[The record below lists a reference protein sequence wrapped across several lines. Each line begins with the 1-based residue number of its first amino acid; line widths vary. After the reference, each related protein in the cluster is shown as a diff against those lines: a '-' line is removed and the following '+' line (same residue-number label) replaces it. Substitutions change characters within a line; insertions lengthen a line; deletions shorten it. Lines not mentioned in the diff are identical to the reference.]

1 MLFINGKFY
10 TDKGFEEAV
19 LVEDGII
26 KAIGASKALL
36 KMYPDHEVIDLKKG
50 LVLPGFNDS
59 HLHLLSFARF
69 LDAVNLEAA
78 KSIDDFIHLGK
89 KALASKKLLIM
100 YGYDDNFFPA
110 PLSRSDLD
118 KITPKIPLIAYRSC
132 GHIATVNSAVLE
144 KIDSQLFPDLIDRKT
159 GIFKENAIA
168 VLENLRPK
176 EDVAMLKES
185 IKKAVNYFHR
195 FGITSIGSNDIKDD
209 VDFGKKII
217 TAYQELERENKL
229 NLRVS
234 LQIAFTE
241 KEKINELLKYRS
253 ESPYLRFGPI
263 KLFLD
268 GSLGGKTALL
278 SEPYPDNTYG
288 IQTLPTETLEDIL
301 AFSEQE
307 NLQVAMHA
315 VGDQATALF
324 LDTFQKHIKTNTHR
338 HFLIHLQV
346 LTAELLEKLKNHQV
360 MAAVQ
365 PIFLVEDLRLA
376 KSHLSES
383 LLKTSYAFQSLNQA
397 TLTSFGSDAP
407 YGGLNPFIGLQA
419 AVTQSNFEGEILNP
433 EERMTLVDAINA
445 YTYNSAYLT
454 FEEKK
459 KGKIALGYYGDFVV
473 LTKDIFALPEN
484 EIQTTEAKMTVV
496 GGKIVYNR

>member
-78 KSIDDFIHLGK
+78 KLIDDFIHLGK

-176 EDVAMLKES
+176 EMW
-185 IKKAVNYFHR
+185 R
-195 FGITSIGSNDIKDD
+195 C
-209 VDFGKKII
+209 
-217 TAYQELERENKL
+217 
-229 NLRVS
+229 
-234 LQIAFTE
+234 
-241 KEKINELLKYRS
+241 
-253 ESPYLRFGPI
+253 
-263 KLFLD
+263 
-268 GSLGGKTALL
+268 
-278 SEPYPDNTYG
+278 
-288 IQTLPTETLEDIL
+288 
-301 AFSEQE
+301 
-307 NLQVAMHA
+307 
-315 VGDQATALF
+315 
-324 LDTFQKHIKTNTHR
+324 
-338 HFLIHLQV
+338 
-346 LTAELLEKLKNHQV
+346 
-360 MAAVQ
+360 
-365 PIFLVEDLRLA
+365 
-376 KSHLSES
+376 
-383 LLKTSYAFQSLNQA
+383 
-397 TLTSFGSDAP
+397 
-407 YGGLNPFIGLQA
+407 
-419 AVTQSNFEGEILNP
+419 
-433 EERMTLVDAINA
+433 
-445 YTYNSAYLT
+445 
-454 FEEKK
+454 
-459 KGKIALGYYGDFVV
+459 
-473 LTKDIFALPEN
+473 
-484 EIQTTEAKMTVV
+484 
-496 GGKIVYNR
+496 